1 MDAQTI
7 EAVQTLEKIARTA
20 PIDTLVDLVGELAK
34 LKGLAFARIA
44 SVSAPAPVAEPDK
57 PDRLLSADEAQMRY
71 FPALTVAQFKRR
83 RWPFRRA
90 IGRRSVLY
98 SERAL
103 RLYLARASG
112 KPA

>member
-1 MDAQTI
+1 MDTQQLEGF
-7 EAVQTLEKIARTA
+7 EALQKAIMTA
-20 PIDTLVDLVGELAK
+20 PPAELPDLFAAVAK
-34 LKGLAFARIA
+34 LQALAFARIA